1 MCSAPTIVG
10 FFRPWFPVK
19 SVLMLSIFREILP
32 WRCGKPEKF
41 RPSAGQR
48 LLRNAGA
55 MSLIQTDPV
64 GRKRADVV
72 NPHSTLWLCQNSYSI
87 ENGHL

>member
-1 MCSAPTIVG
+1 M
-10 FFRPWFPVK
+10 W
-19 SVLMLSIFREILP
+19 SIFREILP

-55 MSLIQTDPV
+55 MSLIHIQTV
-64 GRKRADVV
+64 QCEKGEKGRM
-72 NPHSTLWLCQNSYSI
+72 W
-87 ENGHL
+87 